1 MNFNASVKLHNKFEM
16 YAKDIRSG
24 KERLVG
30 TAYNMVLNG
39 MWTQIISDRRSPFGH
54 ICYGRGTGEIT
65 PDRTSLFSQIAQVS
79 VTSSSAITE
88 EVYSSDSGYLKK
100 RIELSPSTAV
110 GETITEVGIRGYNR
124 LVTHALLK
132 DAEGNPISFTKTD
145 TDVVTIYATLYC
157 KLSVTSPLEYSQSQ
171 GSSGAAYY
179 ILRYGY
185 IDSSIK
191 VSRNP
196 LPLDMD
202 SINAAGICDA
212 SAASKPSSRTY
223 FDVAT
228 ATESYKARFEIADA
242 NFFIKEIQIADTASV
257 LVPESSLIGK
267 VLYEDVPLGNG
278 DNSKT
283 KFLLP
288 SPYVEE
294 PLVDVKVN
302 SVSVPFTLEKNPR
315 IALACGSNNSTG
327 GSGWSSYP
335 SVVYPTPWGNK
346 WIGNGEYKVQ
356 YGKVHRGYLRQ
367 YGIFSPSVGSIPNKP
382 WYSSKSSCQPIFFKT
397 EQTCILPE
405 NVWIDFSTD
414 QAQSIPSRF
423 GDITPSTGVLTENDQ
438 FLIYADNSAGFVR
451 LAKKEIDGKYY
462 RIGTS
467 QAGASGRN
475 IFQNNFIT
483 ADGNHAVLSGYH
495 GLIIVSIDTTNE
507 TITQEV
513 YDTAYNTVVCE
524 YNSKLYTFSS
534 GNYKIYELVDDVFTL
549 TFTGTYESTM
559 SLYGGGLVGDGLCL
573 ISDSNIANAKFI
585 RLLPDGVEYYAPQS
599 PLSHSVT
606 SVNNII
612 TDGGPVLYCGIDRSA
627 RTLFVDESE
636 IFVVLNSAPTDS
648 ESVTASYKTEGI
660 HKTDQFVLDVT
671 FSVSYAEGV

>member
-16 YAKDIRSG
+16 YAKDIRTG

-30 TAYNMVLNG
+30 TAYNMVLNA
-39 MWTQIISDRRSPFGH
+39 MWTQIISDRRSPFDY

-88 EVYSSDSGYLKK
+88 EVYSGDSGYLKK
-100 RIELSPSTAV
+100 KIELSPSTAV
-110 GETITEVGIRGYNR
+110 GESITEIGIRGYNR

-157 KLSVTSPLEYSQSQ
+157 KLSVTSPLEFSQSQ

-212 SAASKPSSRTY
+212 SAASKSSSRIA

-257 LVPESSLIGK
+257 LVPENSLISK
-267 VLYEDVPLGNG
+267 VLYENVPLGNG

-302 SVSVPFTLEKNPR
+302 SVSVPFTIEKNPR
-315 IALACGSNNSTG
+315 IALACGTNNSNG
-327 GSGWSSYP
+327 GSGYSSYP

-367 YGIFSPSVGSIPNKP
+367 YGIFSPTVGSFPDKP
-382 WYSSKSSCQPIFFKT
+382 SVSARSSSQPIFLNT
-397 EQTCILPE
+397 EQVCVLPV

-414 QAQSIPSRF
+414 EAKSIPSRF
-423 GDITPSTGVLTENDQ
+423 GDIAPSTGVMTTDDQ
-438 FLIYADNSAGFVR
+438 YLIYADSSDGYIR
-451 LAKKEIDGKYY
+451 LAKKDTDGKYY
-462 RIGTS
+462 RVGDS
-467 QAGASGRN
+467 QAGASGRYTYK
-475 IFQNNFIT
+475 NNFIT
-483 ADGNHAVLSGYH
+483 ADGSHVVFAGYH
-495 GLIIVSIDTTNE
+495 GLVIASIDTLSE

-513 YDTAYNTVVCE
+513 YDSSYYAVVCE
-524 YNSKLYTFSS
+524 FGGRIYSFSS
-534 GNYKIYELVDDVFTL
+534 GNYNIYELADGVFTL
-549 TFTGTYESTM
+549 AYSGAYDYTS
-559 SLYGGGLVGDGLCL
+559 SLYGGGLVGDGLCI
-573 ISDSNIANAKFI
+573 ISGSDISNARFL
-585 RLLPDGVEYYAPQS
+585 RLLPDGVEHYVPES
-599 PLSHSVT
+599 EVSHSVT
-606 SVNNII
+606 SINSLI
-612 TDGGPVLYCGIDRSA
+612 TDGGPIIYCGIDRSA